1 MHAVLTARYRPYL
14 AAAVLLS
21 LFLALGI
28 YAWHVDHA
36 PWEVEIVR
44 WLQDSGAPGLRPVS
58 IGLAVA
64 GTGLPWAVLVGVIG
78 LVLLLLNGLRVAGLL
93 LVTALLQDAGALL
106 KLLIGRARPSDG
118 TVEVWHQ
125 VTSYSFPSGH
135 TLGATLVFGFLILAL
150 EHSELNSAM
159 KRALQGACLTWILL
173 MGVGRVTLGAHW
185 PTDVLGAYL
194 FGAFLL
200 LPIAAL
206 LRRTSPAG
214 HVVES
219 QQHPRF

>member
-1 MHAVLTARYRPYL
+1 MQALLTARYRPYL
-14 AAAVLLS
+14 VASVLLT
-21 LFLALGI
+21 LFLSLGV
-28 YAWHVDHA
+28 YAWRVDHA
-36 PWEVEIVR
+36 AWEIGFVR
-44 WLQDSGAPGLRPVS
+44 WLQDSSAPGLRPVS

-64 GTGLPWAVLVGVIG
+64 GTGLPWAFLVGAIS
-78 LVLLLLNGLRVAGLL
+78 LVLLLLSGLRVAGLL
-93 LVTALLQDAGALL
+93 LLTALLQDAGALL

-150 EHSELNSAM
+150 EYSALNIAA
-159 KRALQGACLTWILL
+159 KRALQGACLTWIVL
-173 MGVGRVTLGAHW
+173 MGVGRMTLGAHW

-206 LRRTSPAG
+206 LRRTAPA
-214 HVVES
+214 VSVIK
-219 QQHPRF
+219 P

>member
-1 MHAVLTARYRPYL
+1 MQAVLTASNRPYL
-14 AAAVLLS
+14 AAVVLLS
-21 LFLALGI
+21 LFLTLGI
-28 YAWHVDHA
+28 YAWSVDHA
-36 PWEVEIVR
+36 AWEVEVVR

-64 GTGLPWAVLVGVIG
+64 GTGLPWAVLVGLIG
-78 LVLLLLNGLRVAGLL
+78 LALLLLHGLRVAALL
-93 LVTALLQDAGALL
+93 LVTALLQDVGAVL

-118 TVEVWHQ
+118 TVEVWNQ

-150 EHSELNSAM
+150 EHTGLTPAI
-159 KRALQGACLTWILL
+159 KRTLQGVCLLWIVL
-173 MGVGRVTLGAHW
+173 MGVGRMTLGAHW

-194 FGAFLL
+194 IGAFLL

-206 LRRTSPAG
+206 LRRTASATI
-214 HVVES
+214 S
-219 QQHPRF
+219 